1 MTRPSA
7 KGSPAQQRQQ
17 DLRAELSSIRQQQ
30 QQLKSSKGNLH
41 EKIKQL
47 DISVKSRMNE
57 QKNARSRMPFKTV
70 DEIDQRIQ
78 QLDKQVDTGTMKLVD
93 EKKALGEISS
103 LRKQRKGFAQFDE
116 AQRGIDDEKAQLNEL
131 RKGLDDPEAKALSE
145 RYTAVAKE
153 LDDLRA
159 EQDEAF
165 KGINTLRDEKSKLH
179 SEQQERYM
187 AIRAIKDAYY
197 SQKKAYTEYEHEAYK
212 ARKERQKAQR
222 DAHEKERR
230 KKIADQR
237 LEEASQPAFLDE
249 ILTAEGLV
257 RYFDPSAAAAA
268 AATATGSSSSMSASG
283 GSSKLAAQPSRTVDG
298 PDFKGVKVIKKDDR
312 EENYFVGG
320 GGKKGKKGRRNQQG
334 GGTASPGGTSSPPD
348 AGTAT
353 PTTTTTGTEST
364 GGKFHLTIGII
375 EELSRIDLEPPMGPA
390 DVPAVVEKL
399 KQKLEKWKKEQDAQ
413 TKAVCDVDNLY
424 PFIFLLSLSN
434 LTSPFNLTPNLASS
448 LSPISPPLYSQS
460 HLLSIP
466 NLASSLFPI
475 SPPLYPQSRLL
486 AIPNLAS
493 SLSSISPPLYPQSR
507 LLFIPNLTS
516 SLSPISPPRYPQS
529 RLLFIPNLT
538 SSPLLSV
545 VFLPGQVGPRCS

>member
-17 DLRAELSSIRQQQ
+17 DLRTELSSIRQQQ

-47 DISVKSRMNE
+47 DTSVKSRMNE
-57 QKNARSRMPFKTV
+57 QKNARSRVPFKTV

-78 QLDKQVDTGTMKLVD
+78 QLDKQVDAGTMKLVD
-93 EKKALGEISS
+93 EKRVLEDISS
-103 LRKQRKGFAQFDE
+103 LRKQRKSFTQFDE
-116 AQRGIDDEKAQLNEL
+116 AQRGIDHDKAQLNEL

-153 LDDLRA
+153 LDNLRA

-165 KGINTLRDEKSKLH
+165 KGINTLRDEKTKLH
-179 SEQQERYM
+179 SEQQEKYM

-197 SQKKAYTEYEHEAYK
+197 RQKKAYAEHEHEAYK

-257 RYFDPSAAAAA
+257 RYFDPSAAAG
-268 AATATGSSSSMSASG
+268 TATGSSSSMSTSG

-298 PDFKGVKVIKKDDR
+298 PDFEGVKVIKKDDR

-334 GGTASPGGTSSPPD
+334 GRTASPGGTSSP
-348 AGTAT
+348 AGAGTGTAT
-353 PTTTTTGTEST
+353 LTTTTTTTGTGTEST
-364 GGKFHLTIGII
+364 GGKFHLTVGII
-375 EELSRIDLEPPMGPA
+375 EELSRIDLEPPMSPA

-413 TKAVCDVDNLY
+413 TKAVCEVDRHRYLMWT
-424 PFIFLLSLSN
+424 IIVICLTALL
-434 LTSPFNLTPNLASS
+434 
-448 LSPISPPLYSQS
+448 
-460 HLLSIP
+460 LL
-466 NLASSLFPI
+466 LLLFP
-475 SPPLYPQSRLL
+475 
-486 AIPNLAS
+486 S
-493 SLSSISPPLYPQSR
+493 SNPTSS
-507 LLFIPNLTS
+507 FNLTS
-516 SLSPISPPRYPQS
+516 SLIFVSFLLCLSSLLLCLSSLLLHISAQFLLAHLAPHPRY
-529 RLLFIPNLT
+529 L
-538 SSPLLSV
+538 SSYDQTRGETKEGGFAYEKGNVEHRKGSKGDRPLRS
-545 VFLPGQVGPRCS
+545 GIIIRYW